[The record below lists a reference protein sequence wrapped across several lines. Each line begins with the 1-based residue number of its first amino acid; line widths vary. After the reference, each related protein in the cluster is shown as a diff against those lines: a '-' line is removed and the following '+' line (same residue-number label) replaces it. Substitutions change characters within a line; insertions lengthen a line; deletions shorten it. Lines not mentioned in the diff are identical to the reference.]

1 MKQLTLDSIIEG
13 LPDEPISIGDRLTTL
28 GVEEDT
34 LSTFSKE
41 LLETVVYGSSFL
53 KFLQENKHKLG
64 INEEIPAEALPEDF
78 KDAFEDK
85 EETLEN
91 RLVAAGFPKE
101 DLGSI
106 FGQDTLKLSLTGQ
119 EFTAFIE
126 KNPDKFLAGIKN
138 LAGVGATDA

>member
-1 MKQLTLDSIIEG
+1 MKQLTLDTIIDG
-13 LPDEPISIGDRLTTL
+13 LTDAPISIRDRLTAL

-34 LSTFSKE
+34 LSTFSRE
-41 LLETVVYGSSFL
+41 LLDTVVYGSSFL
-53 KFLQENKHKLG
+53 KFLQENRDKFG

-78 KDAFEDK
+78 KDAFEDSN
-85 EETLEN
+85 ETLEN
-91 RLVAAGFPKE
+91 RLVAAGFSKE
-101 DLGSI
+101 DLSSI
-106 FGQDTLKLSLTGQ
+106 FDEDTLKLSLTGQ

>member
-1 MKQLTLDSIIEG
+1 MKQLTLDTIIDG
-13 LPDEPISIGDRLTTL
+13 LSDAPISIGDRLTTL
-28 GVEEDT
+28 GVEENT

-53 KFLQENKHKLG
+53 KFLQENRDKLG
-64 INEEIPAEALPEDF
+64 INGEIPAEALPEDF
-78 KDAFEDK
+78 KDAFE
-85 EETLEN
+85 EGEATLEN

-101 DLGSI
+101 DLSAI
-106 FGQDTLKLSLTGQ
+106 FGEDTLQLSLSAQ